1 MPNPLTSSRFVRLF
15 DKRLRKVFENEIKEL
30 PPMIDTLY
38 SKLPSDSAWEEFFE
52 IGALP
57 DIPEFNGKITSLD
70 ISPGF
75 YSRIEP
81 KEYAAQ
87 LEFERKLLED
97 KKFPVLDGRAAQLV
111 QSAKRTMDKIAVRSF
126 AYAFTAS
133 FDFLYSEEGQAL
145 CSTTHLTK
153 GGYNTTNG
161 GFSNAGTSTL
171 SKTAIAATRLAMR
184 RFRNDIG
191 DRIMIEPDTILV
203 PDNLYDTAMEI
214 VGSEYNPDNDKN
226 TINMQFKRFK
236 VIPYLRLDDYSTNN
250 WYMIDSSL
258 MKRFHVWID
267 RVAPQTNNTIDFD
280 TFIWKYS
287 IYFRIAYGFLNWRW
301 IYGHNVT

>member
-1 MPNPLTSSRFVRLF
+1 MPNPMTSSRFVRLF
-15 DKRLRKVFENEIKEL
+15 DKRLRKVFEDKWKDL
-30 PPMIDTLY
+30 PPMIDALY
-38 SKLPSDSAWEEFFE
+38 NKMPSDSAWEEFFE

-57 DIPEFNGKITSLD
+57 DIPEFNGKITSLE
-70 ISPGF
+70 ISPG
-75 YSRIEP
+75 YYNRIEP

-87 LEFERKLLED
+87 IEFERKLLED
-97 KKFPVLDGRAAQLV
+97 KKFPVLDGRASQLV
-111 QSAKRTMDKIAVRSF
+111 SSAKRTMDKIAVRDF
-126 AYAFTAS
+126 AYAFSSA
-133 FDFLYSEEGQAL
+133 FDFLYSEEGQPL

-153 GGYNTTNG
+153 GGFNTSIG

-171 SKTAIAATRLAMR
+171 SKTSVAATRLAMR

-191 DRIMIEPDTILV
+191 DRIVIEPDTLLV

-226 TINMQFKRFK
+226 TINMQYKRFK
-236 VIPYLRLDDYSTNN
+236 VIPYLRLDDYSTNM
-250 WYMIDSSL
+250 WFMIDSSL
-258 MKRFHVWID
+258 MKQFHIWIE

-287 IYFRIAYGFLNWRW
+287 IYFRIAYGFLDWRW
-301 IYGHNVT
+301 IYGMNL